1 LLSQTA
7 ERRTTVKRLIST
19 LCLAATL
26 LSAAPALAQVSFGI
40 RIGPPPPARV
50 VRVAPRPGPQ
60 YVWVQGYWTPVRGRY
75 VWHDGYWTVPP
86 YRNAHWVAPRYDRNM
101 YYEGYWA
108 GDRGRDDRGHDRDWR
123 ADRDY
128 DRNYRDR
135 R

>member
-1 LLSQTA
+1 
-7 ERRTTVKRLIST
+7 
-19 LCLAATL
+19 
-26 LSAAPALAQVSFGI
+26 
-40 RIGPPPPARV
+40 
-50 VRVAPRPGPQ
+50 
-60 YVWVQGYWTPVRGRY
+60 VRGRY